1 MELNNF
7 SLIIIIIIIKMNA
20 LKVYI
25 FNVTSFAES
34 FQLDLCDSGIFPK
47 TVMKRN
53 ELVSSGNVLTTKAAI
68 TSTSSERKTRSL

>member
-1 MELNNF
+1 
-7 SLIIIIIIIKMNA
+7 MNA
-20 LKVYI
+20 IKVYI
-25 FNVTSFAES
+25 FNITSFAEL
-34 FQLDLCDSGIFPK
+34 FQLDLCASGIFPK